1 MYIHVPDIVGDYARC
16 NEFLSGVEA
25 ADHTADQ
32 QHLPVLV
39 SDLE

>member
-1 MYIHVPDIVGDYARC
+1 MYIPDIVGDYARC

-25 ADHTADQ
+25 ADHSADQ
-32 QHLPVLV
+32 QHLPVFA